1 MLSSSEKKLV
11 LLSTLFIILILNTPK
26 LMSLDEEGFIAR
38 FINFNL
44 YEYLFQVSYNTLFC
58 LTTFFLNLKPYFLEK
73 SGKRLILVS
82 IFNLLIV
89 FVATSIGIYFQS
101 FFFNQTLPLHLFKF
115 SYLIRLGFTSTLAL
129 IIVQIIKNQ
138 RASKVRDEENNRL
151 KNLYTAS
158 QLQVLKNQ
166 LNPHFFFNALSS
178 LSSIVQEDPVKAR
191 GYISHLSK
199 VFRYVLQSATDLVPL
214 CKELN
219 ALHSYNQ
226 LIHMRFEKSIYI
238 KSDIPP
244 SFMHW
249 LIPHMS
255 LQPLIE
261 NAVKHN
267 VISPEKPLVIS
278 LYIRDE
284 QLIIENNLQR
294 LPNPEPASQ
303 TGLSNLSERFT
314 LLTGQ
319 YLNIEQTDMYFKV
332 YLPLKQAL

>member
-1 MLSSSEKKLV
+1 
-11 LLSTLFIILILNTPK
+11 
-26 LMSLDEEGFIAR
+26 
-38 FINFNL
+38 
-44 YEYLFQVSYNTLFC
+44 
-58 LTTFFLNLKPYFLEK
+58 
-73 SGKRLILVS
+73 
-82 IFNLLIV
+82 
-89 FVATSIGIYFQS
+89 
-101 FFFNQTLPLHLFKF
+101 HLFKF

-303 TGLSNLSERFT
+303 TGLS
-314 LLTGQ
+314 
-319 YLNIEQTDMYFKV
+319 
-332 YLPLKQAL
+332 

>member
-1 MLSSSEKKLV
+1 
-11 LLSTLFIILILNTPK
+11 
-26 LMSLDEEGFIAR
+26 
-38 FINFNL
+38 
-44 YEYLFQVSYNTLFC
+44 
-58 LTTFFLNLKPYFLEK
+58 
-73 SGKRLILVS
+73 
-82 IFNLLIV
+82 
-89 FVATSIGIYFQS
+89 
-101 FFFNQTLPLHLFKF
+101 
-115 SYLIRLGFTSTLAL
+115 
-129 IIVQIIKNQ
+129 
-138 RASKVRDEENNRL
+138 
-151 KNLYTAS
+151 
-158 QLQVLKNQ
+158 
-166 LNPHFFFNALSS
+166 
-178 LSSIVQEDPVKAR
+178 
-191 GYISHLSK
+191 
-199 VFRYVLQSATDLVPL
+199 
-214 CKELN
+214 
-219 ALHSYNQ
+219 
-226 LIHMRFEKSIYI
+226 MRFEKSIYI